1 MRKKLPACVGQCQCQ
16 CRQHSLSAADALP
29 NETELLVERR
39 RRLFLYCATH

>member
-16 CRQHSLSAADALP
+16 CRQHSLSADALP